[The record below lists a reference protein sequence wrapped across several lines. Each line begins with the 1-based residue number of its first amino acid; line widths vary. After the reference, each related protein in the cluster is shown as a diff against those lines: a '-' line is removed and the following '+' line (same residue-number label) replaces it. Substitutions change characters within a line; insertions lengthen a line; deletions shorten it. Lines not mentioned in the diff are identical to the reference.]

1 MNNTDLAPEATHSL
15 TQSPSVTQSVIPP
28 SVTQSVIPP
37 SVTQSVIPPSV
48 TQSVIPKKKKE
59 TLAQQIMNS
68 SRTKLTLEE
77 EKNLYKK
84 KLATELKSVQF
95 RKVDFI

>member
-1 MNNTDLAPEATHSL
+1 MNNTDLAPEATHS
-15 TQSPSVTQSVIPP
+15 VTQSVIPP
-28 SVTQSVIPP
+28 SVAL
-37 SVTQSVIPPSV
+37 

>member
-1 MNNTDLAPEATHSL
+1 MNNTDLAPEATHSV

-28 SVTQSVIPP
+28 SVALTQSVIPP
-37 SVTQSVIPPSV
+37 SVAL

-95 RKVDFI
+95 RKVDLI

>member
-1 MNNTDLAPEATHSL
+1 MNNTDLAPEATHS
-15 TQSPSVTQSVIPP
+15 VTQS
-28 SVTQSVIPP
+28 
-37 SVTQSVIPPSV
+37 PSV

>member
-1 MNNTDLAPEATHSL
+1 MNNTDLAPEATHSV

-28 SVTQSVIPP
+28 SVAL
-37 SVTQSVIPPSV
+37 